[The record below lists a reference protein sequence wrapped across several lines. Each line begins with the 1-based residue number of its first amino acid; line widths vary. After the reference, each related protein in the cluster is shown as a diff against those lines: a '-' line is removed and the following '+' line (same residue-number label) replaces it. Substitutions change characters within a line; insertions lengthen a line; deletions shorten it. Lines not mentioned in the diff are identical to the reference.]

1 MLSKVKNLTAFMTA
15 STVISLASLPAFAQ
29 AASIFSPI
37 LDQMQRQMPRGWV
50 MRLPAFNEHLVDLAA
65 YFYDLDDMLLVQ
77 LSPANC
83 DSPSSSVCDAG
94 RIYTSKNDR
103 DQIELYQTRRRDSFS
118 PITLQEGMR
127 GFYDVGHAASGSYHS
142 VIWQQDNQIYYVS
155 SRMGK
160 SAVIDLA
167 LSMAN
172 QPPVSLTSPTSAI
185 STTQQEELESAIT
198 SETSEVTFSDI
209 QIQEITRH
217 LESEVGLSVSAEELQ
232 EGYENL
238 IDSGISIGRI
248 LAIANEDPSLES
260 FFDGAGDVMDAYAT
274 AKLVV
279 DIANAF
285 QAYDKGDKEGAVVAL
300 LEIGLS
306 RNILARVYMELTG
319 QDVTGDIAE
328 IFNINQV
335 RDLLHR
341 EIDGHFDDIP
351 EIKKSILE
359 FDPSRPYSDFEKD
372 LQDAGLWDQWQKY
385 LISDTARSFVR
396 VFSF

>member
-1 MLSKVKNLTAFMTA
+1 MLSKIKKLTAFMAA
-15 STVISLASLPAFAQ
+15 STVILLASLPAFAQ
-29 AASIFSPI
+29 PASIFSPI
-37 LDQMQRQMPRGWV
+37 LDQMQRQMPRGWG
-50 MRLPAFNEHLVDLAA
+50 MRLPAFNEHLADLVA
-65 YFYDLDDMLLVQ
+65 YFYELDNILLVQ
-77 LSPANC
+77 LSPTNC
-83 DSPSSSVCDAG
+83 GSPSSSVCDAG
-94 RIYTSKNDR
+94 KIYTSKNNR
-103 DQIELYQTRRRDSFS
+103 DQIQLYQTRRQDSFA
-118 PITLQEGMR
+118 PITLREGIR

-172 QPPVSLTSPTSAI
+172 QPPISFTSTNSAI
-185 STTQQEELESAIT
+185 STTQREDLESAIT
-198 SETSEVTFSDI
+198 SETSEATFSDTHA
-209 QIQEITRH
+209 QEITRY
-217 LESEVGLSVSAEELQ
+217 LESEVGLSISAEELQ

-260 FFDGAGDVMDAYAT
+260 FFDGAGNLINAYAT

-285 QAYDKGDKEGAVVAL
+285 QAYDKGNKEGAVVAL

-319 QDVTGDIAE
+319 QDVTRDIAA
-328 IFNINQV
+328 IFNINRV

-351 EIKKSILE
+351 EIKKLILE
-359 FDPSRPYSDFEKD
+359 FDPRKPGLYHRFGHRGASRPGEELAKTWGHT
-372 LQDAGLWDQWQKY
+372 GL
-385 LISDTARSFVR
+385 
-396 VFSF
+396 